1 MPVDLRPKPKRERVV
16 DPNHFDM
23 ITHET
28 DSRGRV
34 RGTNLYRLHQKDG
47 NSYFERPVGSGN
59 LFYEN
64 NEPAGR
70 VIVAMDKRGRI
81 VGKKYDFEA
90 AHVAFKKPIDAQT
103 ELEQKLMDSE
113 AKNAAMAKELAA
125 IRAEQAAG
133 PHRVV
138 GDETHTKAMT
148 EVGDAGHQ
156 DGVSR
161 SVKDSPLG
169 ARLTEPKSS
178 STPVNPE
185 SGHAVPV
192 SPLAEVMRDAEA
204 AKNADQTQDI
214 AKGNGALPESDG
226 KAHAPRPGPTPGA
239 VHAKQAAAEPPRP
252 ATGPGS
258 GPTPPNVHAARA
270 REEAKKNL

>member
-1 MPVDLRPKPKRERVV
+1 MPIDLKPKPKRERIT
-16 DPNHFDM
+16 DPNRFDM

-28 DSRGRV
+28 DARGRV

-47 NSYFERPVGSGN
+47 NSYFERPVDSGN

-70 VIVAMDKRGRI
+70 VIVAKDKRGRI
-81 VGKKYDFEA
+81 VGKKYDFDA

-103 ELEQKLMDSE
+103 ELEQKNMELE
-113 AKNAAMAKELAA
+113 AKNAQLAKELAA
-125 IRAEQAAG
+125 IQSEKSAG
-133 PHRVV
+133 PRRVV
-138 GDETHTKAMT
+138 GDELHPAPAS
-148 EVGDAGHQ
+148 EVPANQ
-156 DGVSR
+156 SVDGVSR
-161 SVKDSPLG
+161 SVKDAPIG

-192 SPLAEVMRDAEA
+192 SPLAETVRAAEA
-204 AKNADQTQDI
+204 GQQADQKQ
-214 AKGNGALPESDG
+214 NSQPEQSAQAAG
-226 KAHAPRPGPTPGA
+226 PRPGPTPGA
-239 VHAKQAAAEPPRP
+239 VHAKQAAAEPARP
-252 ATGPGS
+252 ASGPGS
-258 GPTPPNVHAARA
+258 GPTPPNVHADRA